1 MKKDTYYFPHDFNA
15 HNDEKCLYLISELGM
30 QGYGLYWAFIE
41 AMHDTSDGRLKVSF
55 LNVFSIRFNTDKE
68 NILKFYNTVITLGLF
83 VTDGEYY
90 WSERVLQNKASFD
103 EKRFKKSKAGKLG
116 MQARWAKDNI
126 VITND
131 NSAITKHNKGKEKT
145 GKEMKGNESK
155 EKYIDFIESICLI
168 TGKSYR
174 GDKKSEG
181 AFNARMKEGYQVE
194 DILEALENAIKQ
206 ENHIKNDFR
215 YLTPEF
221 ITRQDKIELYKNK

>member
-15 HNDEKCLYLISELGM
+15 HNDEKCLCLISDLGM

-41 AMHDTSDGRLKVSF
+41 AMHETSDGRLKINL
-55 LNVFSIRFNTDKE
+55 LNGFSIRFNTDKDSL
-68 NILKFYNTVITLGLF
+68 IKFYNAAITFELF
-83 VTDGEYY
+83 VTDGEFY
-90 WSERVLQNKASFD
+90 WSERVLQNKEDFD
-103 EKRFKKSKAGKLG
+103 EKRLKKSKAGRLG
-116 MQARWAKDNI
+116 MQARWAKDNS
-126 VITND
+126 VITDD
-131 NSAITKHNKGKEKT
+131 NTTITKHNKGKERK
-145 GKEMKGNESK
+145 GKEKKGNESK
-155 EKYIDFIESICLI
+155 EKYVDFIESVCLI

-181 AFNARMKEGYQVE
+181 AFNARIQEGYQTE

-206 ENHIKNDFR
+206 ENHIKNSFR

>member
-41 AMHDTSDGRLKVSF
+41 AMHDTAEGKLKVSF
-55 LNVFSIRFNTDKE
+55 LNVFSIRLNTEKE
-68 NILKFYNTVITLGLF
+68 ALLNFYNTAISIGLF

-90 WSERVLQNKASFD
+90 WSERVMQNKVVFD
-103 EKRFKKSKAGKLG
+103 EKRQKKSKAGKLG
-116 MQARWAKDNI
+116 MQARWAKDNS
-126 VITND
+126 VITKD
-131 NSAITKHNKGKEKT
+131 NNAITKHNKGKESK
-145 GKEMKGNESK
+145 GKESKVNESK
-155 EKYIDFIESICLI
+155 EKYIDFIESVCLI
-168 TGKSYR
+168 TGKNYK

-181 AFNARMKEGYQVE
+181 AFNARIKEGYEIE
-194 DILEALENAIKQ
+194 DILGALENAVKQ
-206 ENHIKNDFR
+206 DNHIKNNFR

>member
-41 AMHDTSDGRLKVSF
+41 AMHDTSDGKLKVSF
-55 LNVFSIRFNTDKE
+55 LNVFSIRFNTEKE
-68 NILKFYNTVITLGLF
+68 ALSNFYNTAISIGLF

-90 WSERVLQNKASFD
+90 WSERVMQNKVVFD
-103 EKRFKKSKAGKLG
+103 EKRQKKSKAGKLG
-116 MQARWAKDNI
+116 MQARWAKDNS
-126 VITND
+126 VITDD
-131 NSAITKHNKGKEKT
+131 NNAITKHNKGKEIK
-145 GKEMKGNESK
+145 GKESKVNESK
-155 EKYIDFIESICLI
+155 EKYSDFIESVCLI

-174 GDKKSEG
+174 GDKKSER
-181 AFNARMKEGYQVE
+181 AFNARIKEGYEIE
-194 DILEALENAIKQ
+194 DILEALENAVKQ
-206 ENHIKNDFR
+206 ENHIKNNFR